1 MNSRERVM
9 AAASHQEP
17 DRVPVDMVLTIDVYR
32 DMKRLLKM
40 DHLPD
45 TPRMGHWT
53 DVQTVSYTHLPIC
66 CPVC

>member
-40 DHLPD
+40 DHLPG
-45 TPRMGHWT
+45 TGSGH
-53 DVQTVSYTHLPIC
+53 VLHFAEIGKISPFQTV
-66 CPVC
+66 